1 MRTPLKIFFTL
12 LMFAGLLG
20 FSNPAFAQDKI
31 TVEVRS
37 IAASKDGNSFDSS
50 LNDLKSKL
58 TRAFGGYTNF
68 KQVGST
74 ALSIPEKGSKST
86 SLANGGSL
94 QLTFH
99 GTTGKFVKLGL
110 SIAGKLNTT
119 LKATKGST
127 FFQAGLNYQ
136 SGILIL
142 AITVK

>member
-12 LMFAGLLG
+12 LVFTGLLG
-20 FSNPAFAQDKI
+20 LSAPAFAQESI

-37 IAASKDGNSFDSS
+37 IAASKDGDSFDSS
-50 LNDLKSKL
+50 LDDLKSKL

-68 KQVGST
+68 KQVGRTS
-74 ALSIPEKGSKST
+74 LSIPQKGSKST

-94 QLTFH
+94 ELTFH
-99 GTTGKFVKLGL
+99 GTAGKFVKLGL

-119 LKATKGST
+119 LKATHGST
-127 FFQAGLNYQ
+127 FFQAGLNYET
-136 SGILIL
+136 GILML

>member
-1 MRTPLKIFFTL
+1 MRTPIKFFFTL
-12 LMFAGLLG
+12 LMFGALLG
-20 FSNPAFAQDKI
+20 LSSPAFAQDSI

-37 IAASKDGNSFDSS
+37 IYASKDGSSFDSS
-50 LNDLKSKL
+50 LNDLKNKL

-68 KQVGST
+68 EQVGDTS
-74 ALSIPEKGSKST
+74 LKISKSKSKST
-86 SLANGGSL
+86 RLANGSTMK
-94 QLTFH
+94 LTFH
-99 GTTGKFVKLGL
+99 GETGRFVKLGL

-127 FFQAGLNYQ
+127 FFQAGLNYK